1 MIKMVEY
8 EWVINKKLMLI
19 FYLCI
24 AMSVALIRQIFPSL
38 PVWMQ
43 VAITICST
51 GIAVILYMKMPDS
64 VRLHG
69 IIFS

>member
-1 MIKMVEY
+1 MVEY
-8 EWVINKKLMLI
+8 EWVINKKLVLI
-19 FYLCI
+19 SSI
-24 AMSVALIRQIFPSL
+24 SIVVSAAMIRKILLSL

-43 VAITICST
+43 VATTICSA
-51 GIAVILYMKMPDS
+51 GIAVILYLKMPDS

>member
-1 MIKMVEY
+1 MVEH
-8 EWVINKKLMLI
+8 EWVINKKLVLI
-19 FYLCI
+19 SSI
-24 AMSVALIRQIFPSL
+24 SIVVSAAMIRKILLSL

-43 VAITICST
+43 VATTICSA
-51 GIAVILYMKMPDS
+51 GIAVILYLKMPDS